1 VNLNVAYIFIRYPV
15 LSQQFLQ
22 REIGA
27 LTAQGI
33 SVKIFSLFPVAPA
46 ERSERVNYF
55 RWWEAIKLLWALPR
69 ELGRDPALLGDGWK
83 ILKRHW
89 PKTAE
94 NFWTTIWA
102 VVFAVCRAQEFRRSG
117 VQVVH
122 GAWATA
128 PATAAAILHRL
139 CQIPFSFGADAYDI
153 YRHGGDAF
161 LEPKLREAAFV
172 HTNTH
177 MTATHLRGV
186 SPESADKIVLGR
198 RGLEKFPA
206 LIEEKDLSQPLRI
219 LSVARLVEKKGHRHQ
234 LAACDELKK
243 LGIDFELRLVGDG
256 PARVRLAEETARRH
270 LHDRV
275 NFCGALSPEK
285 TSEAYEWASVFW
297 HTGIIDADGDRDG
310 LPNVIPEAFSH
321 GLAVISH
328 RAPAAMEAV
337 IDGETGLL
345 VEAGDSAALAKA
357 TERLMKDSALRH
369 RLGANGR
376 RWVEENFRADTNTK
390 ILAAAFR
397 NATKPASPSESPA
410 A

>member
-1 VNLNVAYIFIRYPV
+1 MDLNVAYIFIRYPV

-22 REIGA
+22 REIAA
-27 LTAQGI
+27 LTAQGFA
-33 SVKIFSLFPVAPA
+33 VQIFSLLPVAPA

-55 RWWEAIKLLWALPR
+55 RWWETLKLLWALPR
-69 ELGRDPALLGDGWK
+69 ELARDPALPGDGWK

-94 NFWTTIWA
+94 NFWTNIWA
-102 VVFAVCRAQEFRRSG
+102 AIFAICRAREFRRSG
-117 VQVVH
+117 IQVVH

-139 CQIPFSFGADAYDI
+139 CRIPFSFGADAYDI

-161 LEPKLREAAFV
+161 VRPKLREAAFV

-186 SPESADKIVLGR
+186 SPESADKILLAR

-206 LIEEKDLSQPLRI
+206 IFKESELPQPLRI
-219 LSVARLVEKKGHRHQ
+219 LSVARLVEKKGHSRQ
-234 LAACDELKK
+234 LAACAELKK
-243 LGIDFELRLVGDG
+243 MGIDFELRLVGDG
-256 PARVRLAEETARRH
+256 PARARLSEETVRLR
-270 LHDRV
+270 LNDRV
-275 NFCGALSPEK
+275 NFCGALSPEE
-285 TSEAYEWASVFW
+285 TNEAYEWASVFW

-337 IDGETGLL
+337 IEGETGLL
-345 VEAGDSAALAKA
+345 VETGNSAALAKA
-357 TERLMKDSALRH
+357 TERVMKDPALR
-369 RLGANGR
+369 RLLGTNGR

-397 NATKPASPSESPA
+397 NATKPASPSESGDV
-410 A
+410 